1 MRTCG
6 LPLAMV
12 LLAVCATPDLHA
24 ALTVEQKRE
33 LTAIRKDLA
42 TAARLTR
49 QKKYDEATKL
59 VDEAEKRLEKVATD
73 AKLNPRDITV
83 TSIKRLIQTRRA
95 ALARAQGKK
104 TGGKRKTT
112 GVSYERVIAPIL
124 KAKCAGCHSNKPK
137 GGVRL
142 DSEAGIRKV
151 ITPGNYRTSLL
162 VQRIVSIN
170 PRQRMPKN
178 GPPLSLQQRQAIALW
193 IQQGAKFGNET
204 PAKKGGA
211 DTKKAPEKITIP
223 KPTGS
228 ETVSF
233 KKDIAPF
240 MVNLCVRCHNDQRKG
255 GGLSLTTFEDLMVGG
270 KSGRVL
276 LPGNLDGS
284 RLWDLVGKQKPFKM
298 PRGQARITR
307 TNWRN
312 LQTWIKEGARFDGE
326 DAKATLRSLVPTEGE
341 LKTARFA
348 KMSAEEFARYRR
360 KRTETLW
367 DRAFPKQK
375 PKVVETKEFI
385 VFGNVSKTRLEE
397 VGKWADKHAEKLR
410 KTFRDKTAPL
420 FKGKL
425 AVIVLKDRFGYE
437 EFNLVIQRREV
448 PREMTG
454 HAVVDKLYEDAYIVV
469 QDLGNDAGETSP
481 GMQVN
486 LIDHLTG
493 AYLMR
498 GGGNLPDWVLRGSG
512 LALAAQVEPKN
523 GYITG
528 LRAKVP
534 GILKNAASPAAVLA
548 NGTFSPADV
557 GPVGYTLV
565 EFILRAGGGVKYGQF
580 IARLHKGESMQAAL
594 KAVYQTD
601 PASLARTYA
610 RNVSRPVKRSR

>member
-6 LPLAMV
+6 LPLAV
-12 LLAVCATPDLHA
+12 VLAVASVAPDLHA

-33 LTAIRKDLA
+33 LSAIRKDLA

-59 VDEAEKRLEKVATD
+59 VDEAEKRLEKVASD
-73 AKLNPRDITV
+73 AKLSPRDVTV
-83 TSIKRLIQTRRA
+83 TSVKRLIETHRA

-104 TGGKRKTT
+104 TTGKGKTA
-112 GVSYERVIAPIL
+112 GVSFEKVVAPIL
-124 KAKCAGCHSNKPK
+124 KAKCAGCHSNNPK

-142 DSEAGIRKV
+142 DSEAGIKKV
-151 ITPGNYRTSLL
+151 ITPGNFRTSLL
-162 VQRIVSIN
+162 VQRIVAAN

-178 GPPLSLQQRQAIALW
+178 GPPLSLPQRQAIALW
-193 IQQGAKFGNET
+193 IQQGAKFGTEKPGT
-204 PAKKGGA
+204 A
-211 DTKKAPEKITIP
+211 DSTKKAPEKITIP
-223 KPTGS
+223 KPTGK

-240 MVNLCVRCHNDQRKG
+240 MVNLCLNCHNDRRKS

-307 TNWRN
+307 TNWNN
-312 LQTWIKEGARFDGE
+312 LQTWIKEGAKFDGE
-326 DAKATLRSLVPTEGE
+326 DAKGTLRSLVPTEEE
-341 LKTARFA
+341 LKAARLA
-348 KMSAEEFARYRR
+348 KMSDVEFADFRR

-367 DRAFPKQK
+367 DRAFPKEK
-375 PKVVETKEFI
+375 PKTVETKEFF

-397 VGKWADKHAEKLR
+397 VGKWADKHAETLR
-410 KTFRDKTAPL
+410 KTFREKAAPL

-469 QDLGNDAGETSP
+469 QDLGNDASESSP

-498 GGGNLPDWVLRGSG
+498 GGGKLPDWVLRGTG

-523 GYITG
+523 SYING

-534 GILKNAASPAAVLA
+534 GILKNVASPAAVLA
-548 NGTFSPADV
+548 NGTFSPVDV

-565 EFILRAGGGVKYGQF
+565 EFILRAGGGVKYGRF
-580 IARLHKGESMQAAL
+580 VARLHKGESMQAAL

-601 PASLARTYA
+601 PASLVRTYA
-610 RNVSRPVKRSR
+610 RNVSRPVKRGR